1 MSTLLPLHR
10 GSAGASPSQDHTRSF
25 SLFPPVAESRLPA
38 DNPLHVPLKSS
49 SLKGDE
55 VTAMTSLGMVFL
67 LVVRQTSDVDGDV
80 ADLLEQLERM
90 GR

>member
-1 MSTLLPLHR
+1 
-10 GSAGASPSQDHTRSF
+10 
-25 SLFPPVAESRLPA
+25 
-38 DNPLHVPLKSS
+38 
-49 SLKGDE
+49 
-55 VTAMTSLGMVFL
+55 MVFL